1 MNQIALTMKTK
12 TFGLLKAIATLSACL
27 SILATSHA
35 ASIVYDN
42 TATPIGSFHPLTS
55 ESGDQINLAG
65 LDRTVTGFAF
75 EYYTELLGGSGQ
87 ATVRFYANDGLQ
99 GKPASELYNSGAFSL
114 QEGSKS
120 VTIQNLAVAV
130 PDSFTWTVQ
139 FAVAGGQ
146 KAGLLVYDPP
156 TVGSSVNDFWVKNG
170 AEWDLNQLNG
180 GLTPANFAA
189 RVVAVPEPGVVA
201 LILLG
206 GGALLGLRTTRR
218 NKA

>member
-1 MNQIALTMKTK
+1 MKTK

-27 SILATSHA
+27 SIVATA
-35 ASIVYDN
+35 QAQSIVYDN

-55 ESGDQINLAG
+55 ESGDQINLVSG
-65 LDRTVTGFAF
+65 MDRVVAGFAF

-87 ATVRFYANDGLQ
+87 ATVRFYANDGAQ
-99 GKPASELYNSGAFSL
+99 GKPLTELYNSGAFSL

-120 VTIQNLAVAV
+120 VTIPNLSVAV

-139 FAVAGGQ
+139 FSVAGGQ

-156 TVGSSVNDFWVKNG
+156 TVGSSLNDFWVKNG
-170 AEWDLNQLNG
+170 ANWELNQLNN

-206 GGALLGLRTTRR
+206 GGALLGFRTTRR
-218 NKA
+218 TKA